1 MLVYFYF
8 IFWASLKQQ
17 VGQFWSTGYMFDT
30 PVLHMLYILYKC
42 SSQCSVTYDRCR
54 KSIQPHDNFSTFL
67 VAISNK
73 EKKCIFLIWSH
84 TFLCKKMCVV
94 WTNYIDIMR
103 ISEEE
108 EKKSSVLIFSDPVLV
123 IIFSHEQPNP

>member
-1 MLVYFYF
+1 
-8 IFWASLKQQ
+8 
-17 VGQFWSTGYMFDT
+17 
-30 PVLHMLYILYKC
+30 
-42 SSQCSVTYDRCR
+42 
-54 KSIQPHDNFSTFL
+54 
-67 VAISNK
+67 
-73 EKKCIFLIWSH
+73 
-84 TFLCKKMCVV
+84 MCVV